1 MTGFKVHNIFVSF
14 IDMSCNSTQIYPH
27 CTALR
32 RSHVETAIRI
42 MKLLQECSTDV
53 KAVNLR
59 GVINSGMGEVIFRRT
74 GNQIRR
80 WIDEGGTGL
89 SSEED
94 LRLMAKIM
102 RIQGHKT
109 WYNPNDKGD

>member
-1 MTGFKVHNIFVSF
+1 MY
-14 IDMSCNSTQIYPH
+14 CNSTQIFPH

-42 MKLLQECSTDV
+42 MKMLQECSTDV

-59 GVINSGMGEVIFRRT
+59 GVINSFMGEVIFRRT
-74 GNQIRR
+74 GNRIRH
-80 WIDEGGTGL
+80 WIDKCGTGL
-89 SSEED
+89 SPEED

-102 RIQGHKT
+102 KIQGHKT
-109 WYNPNDKGD
+109 WYNPNDTGE